1 VWPELTAEGRPKGG
15 LGQRGQV
22 CWKDII
28 GCEDIGRSKEMELCD
43 RSASELT
50 RLLTRREVTSKEVTE
65 SVFNRIEER
74 ETTIHA
80 YITTNREDALKQ
92 AALSDARLQKN
103 EKTSL
108 LDGIPIAI
116 KDNMCTRG
124 IRTTCGSRILENY
137 TPPYDATAVTK
148 VLDSGAVLLGKTN
161 MDEFAMGSS
170 TENSAFGPTRNPV
183 NTECVPGGS
192 SGGSAAAVAAGE
204 TILAMGSDTGGSIR
218 QPAAFCGVVGIK
230 PTYGRV
236 SRYGLV
242 SYASSLDQIGAL
254 GRSVEDCALLLNVI
268 CGHDKLDSTSANVD
282 TPNFLDSL
290 NGDVKGLKIGLPKE
304 YFVEGL
310 DQRVREPIEKAI
322 AALEES
328 GARLVDISL
337 PRTPYAIS
345 TYYLIATAE
354 ASSNLARFD
363 GVKYG
368 FRATDKASDL
378 IKMYEKTRSEGFGNE
393 VKRRI
398 MLGTYVLSAGYY
410 DAYYL
415 KAQEARALIKQDFDD
430 AFRKVDCMITPV
442 SPCLPFKLGEKTADP
457 IQMYLVDI
465 YTVSLNL
472 SGLPGMSM
480 KCGMADGLPVAL
492 QIIGKPFDE
501 ETVLRLGHAYEQLSI
516 DH

>member
-1 VWPELTAEGRPKGG
+1 
-15 LGQRGQV
+15 
-22 CWKDII
+22 
-28 GCEDIGRSKEMELCD
+28 MELCD
-43 RSASELT
+43 RSASELNH
-50 RLLTRREVTSKEVTE
+50 LLTRREVSSKEITE

-74 ETTIHA
+74 ETTVHA
-80 YITTNREDALKQ
+80 YITINREDAIKQ
-92 AALSDARLQKN
+92 ADLADARFQKN
-103 EKTSL
+103 QRISL

-124 IRTTCGSRILENY
+124 IRTTCGSKILESY
-137 TPPYDATAVTK
+137 TPPYDATAVRK
-148 VLDSGAVLLGKTN
+148 VLNSGAVLLGKTN

-218 QPAAFCGVVGIK
+218 QPAAYCGVVGIK

-254 GRSVEDCALLLNVI
+254 GRSAEDCALLLDVI
-268 CGHDKLDSTSANVD
+268 CGHDGLDSTSADVD
-282 TPNFLDSL
+282 KPNFLDSL
-290 NGDVKGLKIGLPKE
+290 KRDINGLKIGLPKE
-304 YFVEGL
+304 CFVEGL
-310 DQRVREPIEKAI
+310 DPKVREPIDKAI
-322 AALEES
+322 TALKEN
-328 GARLVDISL
+328 GARVVDISL
-337 PRTPYAIS
+337 PHTPYAIS

-368 FRATDKASDL
+368 FRAVDKTSDL

-430 AFRKVDCMITPV
+430 AFREVDCMITPV
-442 SPCLPFKLGEKTADP
+442 SPCLPFKLGEKMADP

-472 SGLPGMSM
+472 AGLPGMSM
-480 KCGMADGLPVAL
+480 KCGMADGLPVGL
-492 QIIGKPFDE
+492 QIIGRPFDE

-516 DH
+516 EH